1 MKQKIISAIVAGLLI
16 FTTAVPVFATPN
28 QEVLDKQAEYEKFEK
43 DIEKKQGE
51 VFKLNGKIEPLVE
64 KIENNNK
71 EAENI
76 KAEIENTKKEIEAS
90 KVQMEDKE
98 EMLGKRL
105 RELYKSGGQGS
116 YLAVI
121 FSADSFSDLI
131 TKIDSA
137 TRLINIDKKVVTEL
151 IDEQNKLNEKVSS
164 LEKKSTD
171 IQKINSETEKSLK
184 ELEVKKAEQEKLIN
198 DVKAEQAKFD
208 SEYLASAERKLVTY
222 EFGIIDSSS
231 SKADLQSAISR
242 LETIRDSQIK
252 SPIVIDEINQY
263 IGNAQSKVDQIIAQ
277 ESAANTP
284 SYDPPNRG
292 EGSSSTG
299 NAIVDYAYQFLGVPY
314 VWGGTTPA
322 GFDCSGFTSY
332 VYLNAAGINIT
343 RTTYSQINQGVPVA
357 YGDMQPGDLVF
368 TYNADH
374 VGIYVGGGSYIHAP
388 QPGDVVKVSPVH
400 GFYAARRIL

>member
-16 FTTAVPVFATPN
+16 ITTAVPVFATPN

-51 VFKLNGKIEPLVE
+51 IFKLNGKIEPLVE
-64 KIENNNK
+64 KVENNNK
-71 EAENI
+71 ESDNI

-105 RELYKSGGQGS
+105 RELYKSGGQSS

-121 FSADSFSDLI
+121 FQADSFSDLI
-131 TKIDSA
+131 TRLDST
-137 TRLINIDKKVVTEL
+137 TRLVNIDKKVVTGL
-151 IDEQNKLNEKVSS
+151 IEEQDKLNEKVAS
-164 LEKKSTD
+164 LEEKSAD
-171 IQKINSETEKSLK
+171 IQKINAETEKSLK
-184 ELEVKKAEQEKLIN
+184 ELETQKAEQEKLVN
-198 DVKAEQAKFD
+198 EVKAEQAKFD
-208 SEYLASAERKLVTY
+208 EQYLATAERGLVSY
-222 EFGIIDSSS
+222 EFSVIDDSSS
-231 SKADLQSAISR
+231 SKSNLQSAISR
-242 LETIRDSQIK
+242 LENIRDTQIK
-252 SPIVIDEINQY
+252 SPTVIAEINQY
-263 IGNAQSKVDQIIAQ
+263 IDQAQGKINEIIAQ
-277 ESAANTP
+277 ENTVTP
-284 SYDPPNRG
+284 DPPNRG
-292 EGSSSTG
+292 DGSSATG

-400 GFYAARRIL
+400 GFYAARRVL